1 MVDASLQQIPM
12 ISLYS
17 LMPQLHLQDFFVQ
30 ISLLVNLVS
39 ISEMNTLDSRQLLS
53 FRPAIKNEKKVS
65 VKNSG
70 MKKKTIDSEVAPSDR
85 LTALSNSPQ

>member
-1 MVDASLQQIPM
+1 MILTSRCLTQLNTTPMVDTSLQQILM

-53 FRPAIKNEKKVS
+53 FRPAIK
-65 VKNSG
+65 
-70 MKKKTIDSEVAPSDR
+70 MKRKF
-85 LTALSNSPQ
+85 Q

>member
-70 MKKKTIDSEVAPSDR
+70 MKKTIDSEVAPSDR

>member
-1 MVDASLQQIPM
+1 MVNASLQQILM
-12 ISLYS
+12 TSLYS

-30 ISLLVNLVS
+30 TSLLVSLVS

-70 MKKKTIDSEVAPSDR
+70 MKTIDAEVAPSDR